1 MGPVQGS
8 GQKKGMGW
16 PWPWGLHSP
25 LLHSISNEHFNRG
38 TRVSLFVYIQQVH
51 QKRAR
56 GVMHFTLEAT
66 GHGQCYCKY
75 VGHLS
80 AAASRRPVDPR
91 HAVPLHFNSRSFFSW
106 CVTNLAPAPVP
117 APARGMAF
125 HAGMPNDAMSCS
137 HVKSIASEMH
147 HTSRHPSPPLAFTQP
162 NPSSCHP
169 YYLAFP

>member
-106 CVTNLAPAPVP
+106 CVTNLAPAPAAP
-117 APARGMAF
+117 APAVVWHSTPACQMMPC
-125 HAGMPNDAMSCS
+125 HAVMSSPLHQKCIT
-137 HVKSIASEMH
+137 HRATHRH
-147 HTSRHPSPPLAFTQP
+147 HWHLP
-162 NPSSCHP
+162 NPT
-169 YYLAFP
+169 LARATPTT